1 MKPTPRELQETY
13 KTYESVVEHL
23 IAEGYAD
30 DKESADKIIDG
41 MSETWYNLIVND

>member
-30 DKESADKIIDG
+30 DKESADKIIEG
-41 MSETWYNLIVND
+41 MSQTWYNFIVKE

>member
-13 KTYESVVEHL
+13 KTYSKVVEHL

-30 DKESADKIIDG
+30 DKDSADNIIRG
-41 MSETWYNLIVND
+41 MSESWYNLIISE